1 MKRYEEIDIL
11 KGIAVICMVVFHF
24 FYFPNKYGYKE
35 IEYDTPLLKT
45 MAKIAQFIFIGSVG
59 VNLVLSKESSKNK
72 NEDKKDYVKKNF
84 KRVLKLVF
92 LALIMS
98 LFTYFIFGDQYV
110 KFGILHFIA
119 LSSLILFYVV
129 DDLKII
135 YSLLILSVLVYYLI
149 NKNPS
154 IFSRV
159 PEKIAFVSGFYNSKF
174 FSIDHFPIFP
184 WIIVILLGIILGN
197 HIKENKIELP
207 QKIKDNFAIS
217 SLGKLGKSSLEIYTI
232 HWVVLYVI
240 YCIIYS
246 KYIREKYIY

>member
-45 MAKIAQFIFIGSVG
+45 IAKIAQFIFIGSVG
-59 VNLVLSKESSKNK
+59 VNLVFSKESSKNK
-72 NEDKKDYVKKNF
+72 NEDKKEYVKKNI

-119 LSSLILFYVV
+119 FSSLILFYVV

-135 YSLLILSVLVYYLI
+135 YSLLILSILIYYLI

-154 IFSRV
+154 IFLRV

-174 FSIDHFPIFP
+174 TSMDHFPIFP

-197 HIKENKIELP
+197 HIKGNKIELS

-232 HWVVLYVI
+232 HWAVLYVI

-246 KYIREKYIY
+246 KYMRGKYIY